1 MRSAPDEGGDAS
13 PTRAA
18 SRGNRIFPPD
28 RDAADPRRDAS
39 VQQRGLRARAAR
51 PRGARRAE
59 PRRFVAAGKRPLPL
73 EFGLTLTVDQSASGS
88 RVRDVVSGQPL
99 DPDRIYSVA
108 ISDFILKGGDDYVV
122 QGPAGDGRPKR
133 AT

>member
-1 MRSAPDEGGDAS
+1 
-13 PTRAA
+13 
-18 SRGNRIFPPD
+18 
-28 RDAADPRRDAS
+28 
-39 VQQRGLRARAAR
+39 
-51 PRGARRAE
+51 
-59 PRRFVAAGKRPLPL
+59 
-73 EFGLTLTVDQSASGS
+73 
-88 RVRDVVSGQPL
+88 VRDVVSGQPL